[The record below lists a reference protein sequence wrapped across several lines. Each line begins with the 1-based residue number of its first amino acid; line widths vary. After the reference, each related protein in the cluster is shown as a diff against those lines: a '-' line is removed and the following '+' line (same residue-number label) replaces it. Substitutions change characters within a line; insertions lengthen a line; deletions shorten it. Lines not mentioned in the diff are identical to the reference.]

1 MVFQKDM
8 KSGYP
13 GQATLEF
20 TFGMAVA
27 ALILMGMVQVL
38 VWTGQDL
45 AKRRQAHEEILTNS
59 DHHGLIQTQPT
70 FYHST
75 PIFAVAE
82 SNIFGDEF

>member
-8 KSGYP
+8 KGCRP

-20 TFGMAVA
+20 TFGMAIA

-45 AKRRQAHEEILTNS
+45 AKRREAHEKILTNAH
-59 DHHGLIQTQPT
+59 HHGQIQTQPT

-75 PIFAVAE
+75 PIFAAAE